1 MNIVPEPWLR
11 NLLSC
16 TSFFPADTAWLFKS
30 DTCNI
35 LAIIPEPESLKLAA
49 RPRPPSPACVE
60 VHSRILSK
68 RNQAT
73 YYQWLN
79 AASSCSTTLRRNKN
93 SKSIQLRL
101 ALSVQLLQLT
111 PSSKNLPKSLQKTEA
126 LHKKIP
132 SKRKLPHTF
141 LFPQPPATFSSR
153 VTHQVVVNLTKQQ
166 KLRIGPRKTKKES
179 ANVNSP
185 LISVYS

>member
-49 RPRPPSPACVE
+49 RPRLPSPACVE

-73 YYQWLN
+73 NYRWLN
-79 AASSCSTTLRRNKN
+79 AASSRSATLPKNKN
-93 SKSIQLRL
+93 SKIIQLRL

-141 LFPQPPATFSSR
+141 LFPPPPATFSSP
-153 VTHQVVVNLTKQQ
+153 VTHQVVVNLTKQTETSHRSKENQ
-166 KLRIGPRKTKKES
+166 KKSL
-179 ANVNSP
+179 
-185 LISVYS
+185 LL

>member
-1 MNIVPEPWLR
+1 MNIVPETWLR
-11 NLLSC
+11 NLFSC

-35 LAIIPEPESLKLAA
+35 LAIIPELESLKLAA
-49 RPRPPSPACVE
+49 RPRPPSPAW

-73 YYQWLN
+73 YCQWLN
-79 AASSCSTTLRRNKN
+79 AAGSRSTTLPQNKN
-93 SKSIQLRL
+93 TKIIQLRL

-153 VTHQVVVNLTKQQ
+153 VRHQVVLNLKKQQ

-179 ANVNSP
+179 ATVNSP

>member
-1 MNIVPEPWLR
+1 MNIVPETWLR

-49 RPRPPSPACVE
+49 PPRPPSPAW

-73 YYQWLN
+73 YCQWLN
-79 AASSCSTTLRRNKN
+79 AASSRSTTLPQNKN
-93 SKSIQLRL
+93 TKIIQLRL

-111 PSSKNLPKSLQKTEA
+111 PSSKNLPNLYRKQKLST
-126 LHKKIP
+126 KKFLPNENFPTP
-132 SKRKLPHTF
+132 SSSPRS
-141 LFPQPPATFSSR
+141 PATFSSR

-166 KLRIGPRKTKKES
+166 KLRKGPRKTKKES
-179 ANVNSP
+179 ATVNPP